1 MQPVSTGP
9 TQPSNPE
16 AANWMKGTRQAPDA
30 QPQAK
35 PEAPPR
41 QAAAKP
47 AQKAD
52 VPPSRTAEVIDSAH
66 ASRGE
71 RHPSEQTPPL
81 LLTKK
86 VVEKRKRKKGAEDEI
101 YTLKGTS
108 PIVEAPSIGPK
119 MARRFQGMGV
129 RTVSDLLALSPATA
143 AVLLDVRNVSAPDI
157 ADWQVQAML
166 ACTVPDLIHREAQV
180 VVGCGVRSVEELAQS
195 DAKELADAMR
205 EWAKGPDG
213 ASAWGRGAAPA
224 VSDAESL
231 IERAQAVVSKRPKSA
246 A

>member
-1 MQPVSTGP
+1 
-9 TQPSNPE
+9 
-16 AANWMKGTRQAPDA
+16 MKGTRQAPDP
-30 QPQAK
+30 QPQTK
-35 PEAPPR
+35 PEAAPR

-52 VPPSRTAEVIDSAH
+52 TAPSRTAEVIDSAP
-66 ASRGE
+66 AARGD
-71 RHPSEQTPPL
+71 RHPSEQTAPPL

-86 VVEKRKRKKGAEDEI
+86 VVEKKKRKRGAEDDI

-166 ACTVPDLIHREAQV
+166 ACTVPDLIHREAQAV
-180 VVGCGVRSVEELAQS
+180 VACGVRSVEELAQS

-205 EWAKGPDG
+205 EWVKGPDG

>member
-1 MQPVSTGP
+1 VQPPQVK
-9 TQPSNPE
+9 PE
-16 AANWMKGTRQAPDA
+16 AATWMKGTRQAPDA
-30 QPQAK
+30 QPPQAK
-35 PEAPPR
+35 PEATPR

-47 AQKAD
+47 KAES
-52 VPPSRTAEVIDSAH
+52 VPSRTAELIKSAT
-66 ASRGE
+66 ASKRE
-71 RHPSEQTPPL
+71 REPADPPL

-86 VVEKRKRKKGAEDEI
+86 VVDKKKRQKGGDDDI
-101 YTLKGTS
+101 FTLKGTS

-166 ACTVPDLIHREAQV
+166 ACTVPDLIHREAQAV
-180 VVGCGVRSVEELAQS
+180 VVACGVRSVEDLAQA
-195 DAKELADAMR
+195 DPKELADLMR
-205 EWAKGPDG
+205 EWAKDPDG
-213 ASAWGRGAAPA
+213 ARAWGGGSAPG
-224 VSDAESL
+224 VGDAESL

>member
-1 MQPVSTGP
+1 
-9 TQPSNPE
+9 
-16 AANWMKGTRQAPDA
+16 MKGTRQPPEA
-30 QPQAK
+30 QPPQAK
-35 PEAPPR
+35 PEAAAR
-41 QAAAKP
+41 QAPAKP
-47 AQKAD
+47 AQKAEAT
-52 VPPSRTAEVIDSAH
+52 PSRTADLIDSAPT
-66 ASRGE
+66 SKGD
-71 RHPSEQTPPL
+71 RHPAGRSDPPL

-86 VVEKRKRKKGAEDEI
+86 VVEKKKRKRGGDEDI

-166 ACTVPDLIHREAQV
+166 ACTVPDLIHREAQAV
-180 VVGCGVRSVEELAQS
+180 VACGVRTVEELAQS

-213 ASAWGRGAAPA
+213 APFWGRGSPPSVA
-224 VSDAESL
+224 DAESL